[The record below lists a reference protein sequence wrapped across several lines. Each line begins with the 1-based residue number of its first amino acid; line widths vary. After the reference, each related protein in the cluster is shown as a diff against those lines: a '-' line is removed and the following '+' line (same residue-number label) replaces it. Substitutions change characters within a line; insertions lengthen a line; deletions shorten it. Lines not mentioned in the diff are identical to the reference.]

1 MRIEIDKLVEIQ
13 NIADCQVEVGGI
25 DQDTISLRF
34 GYWNKLTDSD
44 LAKVKELLT
53 YRSIVE
59 QLVDED
65 EDCGAL
71 YNYIVTYNPF
81 A

>member
-1 MRIEIDKLVEIQ
+1 MRITVNTLLEIQ
-13 NIADCQVEVGGI
+13 KITGHEIEVGGKN
-25 DQDTISLRF
+25 DNTITLRF
-34 GYWNKLTDSD
+34 GYWKQLSDSD

-65 EDCGAL
+65 EDCGKK

>member
-1 MRIEIDKLVEIQ
+1 MRITVNTLLEIQKITDCEVEI
-13 NIADCQVEVGGI
+13 GGK
-25 DQDTISLRF
+25 DDNTITLRF
-34 GYWNKLTDSD
+34 GYWRRLLDWE
-44 LAKVKELLT
+44 LEKVKELLT

-65 EDCGAL
+65 EDCGKK

-81 A
+81 S

>member
-1 MRIEIDKLVEIQ
+1 MRITVNTLLEIQ
-13 NIADCQVEVGGI
+13 KITGHEIEVGGK
-25 DQDTISLRF
+25 DDNTITLRF
-34 GYWNKLTDSD
+34 GYWKQLSESD
-44 LAKVKELLT
+44 LTKVKELLT

-65 EDCGAL
+65 EDCGKK